1 MTSGGQRG
9 AAAAAF
15 ALALLASALCAR
27 LSELGPGHP
36 GPPED
41 LRAALCADLGR
52 LPAATAL
59 LCGGRIDVNRATEA
73 ELALL
78 PGIGPARAK
87 AIAASRRA
95 DGPFRDV
102 EDLDRVPGIGA
113 KTVERLRAWIEAD
126 GVARP
131 TGESGRR

>member
-1 MTSGGQRG
+1 MTGGGQRG
-9 AAAAAF
+9 VAAAVL
-15 ALALLASALCAR
+15 ALALLGVAICAR
-27 LSELGPGHP
+27 LLELDPRSRN
-36 GPPED
+36 PPQD
-41 LRAALCADLGR
+41 LRALPLCADLGR

-95 DGPFRDV
+95 DGPFRDA
-102 EDLDRVPGIGA
+102 EDLDRVPGIGP

-126 GVARP
+126 G
-131 TGESGRR
+131 GER